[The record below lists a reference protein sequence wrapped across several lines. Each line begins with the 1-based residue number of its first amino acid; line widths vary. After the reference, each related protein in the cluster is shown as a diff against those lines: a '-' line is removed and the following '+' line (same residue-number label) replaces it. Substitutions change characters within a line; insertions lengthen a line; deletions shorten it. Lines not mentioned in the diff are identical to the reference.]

1 MKVQAAFTDFVRHLE
16 SYLPLFRQLSE
27 FRLVYV
33 SRTDS
38 HFGKATEI
46 FSSLVKIPLESDIAR
61 RSASLLPRAQS
72 LGRKT
77 VRSAVTDADLIF
89 RNHAR
94 ARFAGERFE
103 GLYRGWKNG
112 RVSEFGH
119 PAGAWNERLGSAAL
133 ASIRFCCNGLGRSR
147 IQRIPSEEGKNYAL
161 HFLKLTLLHP
171 ETDPKSLETGEIRN
185 RGKRKSPWKKRQ
197 IGRERPHF
205 FGFQPPKKFVGSLP
219 PCGTVNRA
227 GRFFHGDR
235 EFGRNTHHQ
244 RRNSM
249 PLVKKAPGIMTREV
263 RLEEPVNELLED
275 YARFIES
282 NADHVINAVLKKVLW
297 RDQDYRKWRE
307 ARRTAQLGP
316 DKAQPTE
323 ARGRA

>member
-1 MKVQAAFTDFVRHLE
+1 MA
-16 SYLPLFRQLSE
+16 
-27 FRLVYV
+27 
-33 SRTDS
+33 
-38 HFGKATEI
+38 
-46 FSSLVKIPLESDIAR
+46 
-61 RSASLLPRAQS
+61 
-72 LGRKT
+72 
-77 VRSAVTDADLIF
+77 
-89 RNHAR
+89 
-94 ARFAGERFE
+94 
-103 GLYRGWKNG
+103 
-112 RVSEFGH
+112 
-119 PAGAWNERLGSAAL
+119 
-133 ASIRFCCNGLGRSR
+133 
-147 IQRIPSEEGKNYAL
+147 EEGKDYAL
-161 HFLKLTLLHP
+161 QGYLLAVLQRVAP
-171 ETDPKSLETGEIRN
+171 AMPFVRSRKRKVTAPKSP
-185 RGKRKSPWKKRQ
+185 RKKHQ

-227 GRFFHGDR
+227 DRFFHGDS

-249 PLVKKAPGIMTREV
+249 PLVKKAPGTMTREV

-316 DKAQPTE
+316 DKTQPTE